1 MHASAMRAMCL
12 VVPYVQSD
20 DHDRWPPVVTVG
32 GGRGSSGQR
41 ITSIG
46 MIVANTIAIVIA
58 ITTITIHAR
67 SDRP

>member
-20 DHDRWPPVVTVG
+20 DHDRWPPVVTVV
-32 GGRGSSGQR
+32 GGRGGGQR